1 MLETPTRIE
10 PCLFGDDVPRV
21 LADLAVEIQREA
33 ATVGNGL
40 NQDSL
45 AELADLVRMM
55 NSYYSNLI
63 EGHDTR
69 PVDIEKAL
77 TGVQIEPE
85 KRPLA
90 LEAKAHVEV
99 QRAIDVAHMTNK
111 LPKPVST
118 KFIS

>member
-1 MLETPTRIE
+1 MRTEDRQKMLETPARIE
-10 PCLFGDDVPRV
+10 PCLFEDDVPRV
-21 LADLAVEIQREA
+21 
-33 ATVGNGL
+33 
-40 NQDSL
+40 L

-63 EGHDTR
+63 EGHNTR
-69 PVDIEKAL
+69 PLDIEKAL

-111 LPKPVST
+111 LPIP
-118 KFIS
+118 